1 MLHTTSGTITREST
15 APPMPAHMSAM
26 QRQQREVQQQKMI
39 TQLEKVAVTN
49 SERAVK
55 KVENIQSR
63 VELQR
68 LVAVA
73 NNSIVFSKKLLES
86 CVKGPLYIIID
97 FVYRII
103 ILILLLLCIVMRFFE
118 VTLISFKFNN

>member
-1 MLHTTSGTITREST
+1 
-15 APPMPAHMSAM
+15 MPAHMSAM

-39 TQLEKVAVTN
+39 TQLENSVTN

-86 CVKGPLYIIID
+86 CVKGRLYIIID